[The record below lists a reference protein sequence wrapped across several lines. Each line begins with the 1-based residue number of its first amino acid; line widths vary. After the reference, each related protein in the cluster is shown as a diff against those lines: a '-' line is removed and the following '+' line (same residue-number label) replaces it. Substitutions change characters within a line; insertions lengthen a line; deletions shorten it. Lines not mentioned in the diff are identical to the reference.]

1 MKDLS
6 IYDSNN
12 LSADWTINKMSVIAC
27 SRKQQKTSYIS
38 RLGVFLSNSL
48 SITGPSSNTIYKEV
62 RAVRAMLPSTKPL
75 RESYTKTGEFRCG
88 KGAIGLSEMLIGIQV
103 DKMFYRLNDRCPTY
117 GPGLT

>member
-1 MKDLS
+1 MDNKHNVCHRMLQEAAE
-6 IYDSNN
+6 N
-12 LSADWTINKMSVIAC
+12 LL
-27 SRKQQKTSYIS
+27 YITT
-38 RLGVFLSNSL
+38 GCFPSNSL

-88 KGAIGLSEMLIGIQV
+88 KGVIGLSEMLIGIQV